1 MVKPDRVFS
10 VGRRADD
17 GDRRGGRPG
26 VADGKKR
33 EESEGGLG
41 RWVEDRRE
49 EEKKQ
54 IRNRREGDFRDFHL
68 SLSREGGFQRR
79 LPKDPGGGKRTQQKG
94 HAPA

>member
-41 RWVEDRRE
+41 R
-49 EEKKQ
+49 
-54 IRNRREGDFRDFHL
+54 
-68 SLSREGGFQRR
+68 
-79 LPKDPGGGKRTQQKG
+79 
-94 HAPA
+94 